1 MDLKI
6 KNKIAV
12 ITAAS
17 QGLGK
22 AVAEAL
28 AAEGVNLVICSR
40 NKTQIEETGQYLE
53 NNYNVDVLPLV
64 CNVTDQDDIASL
76 KEKVVDRFGTCHILF
91 TNAGGPPPG
100 KIEMFIG
107 EDYKKALD
115 LNLISAINLV
125 NAFLPLMKQKQW
137 GRILASTSITVK
149 QPIPNLVLSNVS
161 RVGVV
166 AYIKSLALDVAPLN
180 ITANVLAPG
189 YIMTE
194 RLKNLLEDRTKKEN
208 ISYEKA
214 LADILEGIPAKKIGS
229 PAGFGAL
236 CAFLASEH
244 ASYITGETILM
255 DGGMYKGLM

>member
-12 ITAAS
+12 VTAAS
-17 QGLGK
+17 MGLGK

-28 AAEGVNLVICSR
+28 AAEGANLAICSR
-40 NKTQIEETGQYLE
+40 DNNRINETAEYLKTIYH
-53 NNYNVDVLPLV
+53 VDVLPVV
-64 CNVTDQDDIASL
+64 CDVTDPCDITSL
-76 KEKVVDRFGTCHILF
+76 KEKVASYFGVCHILF

-100 KIEMFIG
+100 NIENFTG
-107 EDYKKALD
+107 EDFKKALD
-115 LNLISAINLV
+115 LNLISTINLIY
-125 NAFLPLMKQKQW
+125 AFLPLMKQEQW

-149 QPIPNLVLSNVS
+149 QPILTLSLSNVS

-166 AYIKSLALDVAPLN
+166 AYIKNLALEIAPLN

-194 RLKNLLEDRTKKEN
+194 RVKHLVEDRSKRED
-208 ISYEKA
+208 ISYEQA
-214 LADILEGIPAKKIGS
+214 LEGILDSIPAKKIGT
-229 PAGFGAL
+229 PADFGAL
-236 CAFLASEH
+236 CAFLASEY
-244 ASYITGETILM
+244 ASYITGETILI